1 MWIVFGVLVLLSVST
16 GAVKIFGLPADIEVF
31 AALGFSAGMT
41 AAFGAV
47 QLALGLALLHPK
59 ARRGAAVGLAV
70 SFAVA
75 TAALFAAGIHPFSY
89 LSLLFIVLTVPVA
102 TGGCPPRPAAA

>member
-16 GAVKIFGLPADIEVF
+16 GAVKVFGLPADIEVF
-31 AALGFSAGMT
+31 AALGFSAAMT
-41 AAFGAV
+41 TAFGAV
-47 QLALGLALLHPK
+47 QLLLGLSLLHPK
-59 ARRGAAVGLAV
+59 ARRGASVGLAV

-89 LSLLFIVLTVPVA
+89 LSLLFILLTVPVM
-102 TGGCPPRPAAA
+102 TGGAPPHAPRA